1 MGLNFAANPRK
12 FLPLRLKHHK
22 LKSKGNIVSQ
32 WQIDSWRNKP
42 IQQQPTYQ
50 DQTHLKQVENTLKSY
65 PPLVFAEETRQL
77 YKQLGQVA
85 EGKGFLLQGG
95 DCAESFNEFNAPK
108 IRDTFKVILQMAIVL
123 TFAGKCPVIKVARMA
138 GQYAKPRSAD
148 METIGGVSLPSY
160 RGDIINSFEFT
171 NESRQPD
178 PNRML
183 EAYNRAASTLNLL
196 RAFAQ
201 GGLADLHQVNR
212 WNMTF
217 VENNPLRNR
226 YQDVANRLQETLE
239 FMDVIGINHDNNAT
253 LHETNL
259 FTSHEALLLNYE
271 QALTRIDT
279 LTGKPYNCSAHMVWI
294 GERTRQLDHAHIEFF
309 KGIHN
314 PIGVKIGPTMQEDD
328 LIRLIDAVNP
338 DNSAGRLTLI
348 TRMGA
353 DTLEQNLPRLLRRVK
368 AEGRKVVWSS
378 DPMHG
383 NTKKASSGYK
393 TRNFDDILKE
403 IQQFFAAHDAEGT
416 HPGGIH
422 LEMTGQHVTECTG
435 GAYQISDDD
444 LAQAYKTQCDP
455 RLNADQVLEMAF
467 LVADHLKDAKKAIS

>member
-1 MGLNFAANPRK
+1 M
-12 FLPLRLKHHK
+12 
-22 LKSKGNIVSQ
+22 SQ
-32 WQIDSWRNKP
+32 WQPDSWRSKP

-50 DQTHLKQVENTLKSY
+50 DQQHLKQVEQTLQSY

-77 YKQLGQVA
+77 QRQLGDVA

-95 DCAESFNEFNAPK
+95 DCAESFDEFNAPK

-123 TFAGKCPVIKVARMA
+123 TFAGKCPVTKVARMA
-138 GQYAKPRSAD
+138 GQYAKPRSSD
-148 METIGGVSLPSY
+148 METINGVSLPSY

-171 NESRQPD
+171 NAARQPD

-183 EAYNRAASTLNLL
+183 EAYHRGASTLNLL

-217 VENNPLRNR
+217 LENNPLRER

-239 FMDVIGINHDNNAT
+239 FMDVIGINHGNNAT
-253 LHETNL
+253 LHETHL

-294 GERTRQLDHAHIEFF
+294 GERTRQLDHAHVEFF

-314 PIGVKIGPTMQEDD
+314 PIGVKIGPTMDEDE
-328 LIRLIDAVNP
+328 LIRLTDALNP
-338 DNSAGRLTLI
+338 DNLAGRLTFI

-353 DTLEQNLPRLLRRVK
+353 DNLEKNLPRLLRRIK
-368 AEGRKVVWSS
+368 SEGRKVVWSS

-383 NTKKASSGYK
+383 NTIKASSGYK
-393 TRNFDDILKE
+393 TRNFDDILRE
-403 IQQFFAAHDAEGT
+403 IQQFFAAHHAEGT
-416 HPGGIH
+416 HAGGVH

-467 LVADHLKDAKKAIS
+467 LVADHLKAGK

>member
-1 MGLNFAANPRK
+1 MR
-12 FLPLRLKHHK
+12 
-22 LKSKGNIVSQ
+22 VSQ
-32 WQIDSWRNKP
+32 WQPDSWRSKP

-50 DQTHLKQVENTLKSY
+50 DQALLKEVESKLHSY

-77 YKQLGQVA
+77 YKQLGDVA

-95 DCAESFNEFNAPK
+95 DCAESFDEFNAPK

-123 TFAGKCPVIKVARMA
+123 TFAGKCPVTKVARMA
-138 GQYAKPRSAD
+138 GQYAKPRSSD
-148 METIGGVSLPSY
+148 LETINGVSLPSY

-171 NESRQPD
+171 EQSRMPD

-183 EAYNRAASTLNLL
+183 EAYHRGASTLNLL

-217 VENNPLRNR
+217 LENNPLRDR
-226 YQDVANRLQETLE
+226 YQDVTNRLQDALE
-239 FMDVIGINHDNNAT
+239 FMDVIGINHVNNAT

-309 KGIHN
+309 RGIHN
-314 PIGVKIGPTMQEDD
+314 PIGVKIGPTIQEDE
-328 LIRLIDAVNP
+328 LMRLIDTLNP
-338 DNSAGRLTLI
+338 DNSAGRLTFI

-353 DTLEQNLPRLLRRVK
+353 DKLEQNLPKLLRRVK

-393 TRNFDDILKE
+393 TRNFDDILSE
-403 IQQFFAAHDAEGT
+403 IQQFFAAHRAEGT

-467 LVADHLKDAKKAIS
+467 LVADHLKSGK

>member
-1 MGLNFAANPRK
+1 MSN
-12 FLPLRLKHHK
+12 
-22 LKSKGNIVSQ
+22 
-32 WQIDSWRNKP
+32 WQPDSWRSKP
-42 IQQQPTYQ
+42 ILQQPHYEDSVQ
-50 DQTHLKQVENTLKSY
+50 LKQVEDALSTY
-65 PPLVFAEETRQL
+65 PPLVFAEETREL
-77 YKQLGQVA
+77 RRQLGQVSL
-85 EGKGFLLQGG
+85 GKGFLLQGG
-95 DCAESFNEFNAPK
+95 DCAESFDEFNAPK

-123 TFAGKCPVIKVARMA
+123 TFAGRCPVTKVARMA
-138 GQYAKPRSAD
+138 GQYAKPRSSD
-148 METIGGVSLPSY
+148 FETIDGVTLPSY

-171 NESRQPD
+171 ESARRPD
-178 PNRML
+178 PNRL
-183 EAYNRAASTLNLL
+183 LDAYHRSAATLNLL

-212 WNMTF
+212 WNMAF
-217 VENNPLRNR
+217 LKNNPLKER
-226 YQDVANRLQETLE
+226 YQDMASRIQDTLD
-239 FMDVIGINHDNNAT
+239 FMDVIGINAKNSAT
-253 LHETNL
+253 LHETSL

-309 KGIHN
+309 RGINN
-314 PIGVKIGPTMQEDD
+314 PVGVKVGPGMKEDE
-328 LIRLIDAVNP
+328 LITLIDALNP
-338 DNSAGRLTLI
+338 ENDPGRLTLI

-353 DTLEQNLPRLLRRVK
+353 GNLAENLPRLLRRVK
-368 AEGRKVVWSS
+368 EEGRHVVWSS

-383 NTKKASSGYK
+383 NTFTSSSGFK
-393 TRNFDDILKE
+393 TRNFDAILSEIKE
-403 IQQFFAAHDAEGT
+403 FFAAHEAEGT
-416 HPGGIH
+416 HAGGIH

-467 LVADHLKDAKKAIS
+467 LVADHLRGA